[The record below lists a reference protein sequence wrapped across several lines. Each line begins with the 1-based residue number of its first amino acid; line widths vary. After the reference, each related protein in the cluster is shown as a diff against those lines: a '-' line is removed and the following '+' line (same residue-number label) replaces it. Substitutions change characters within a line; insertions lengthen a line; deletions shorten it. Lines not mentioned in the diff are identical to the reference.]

1 MIGRAYDDERL
12 QAVRSSWK
20 FNTVQKNGQLCY
32 DVLCYGKKEVLTPV
46 QVSGMILSRLKKEAE
61 KFLETSISEAVITVP
76 AYFNNTQR
84 EATALAAQTAD
95 LKVLRIVN
103 EPTAAV
109 LAHCDGQKFATGD
122 KKILVYDLGGGTF
135 DITIAECQDEI
146 IDVLATSGDSFLGGR
161 DFDQNMAEYF
171 VRHVE
176 KQCGKGIKDNKR
188 AFIRLLQACNISKHQ
203 LSSVTSTTV
212 VVDNLLNGKDFTSN
226 ISRARFEGL
235 NEHLFKK
242 TLDSIQIALI
252 DAKLQKEDI
261 NAVLMV
267 GGSSRIFKIR
277 QMIQEFFPGT
287 PLVNSGNPEE
297 TVARGAAILAS
308 LIKAPSAQLM
318 QVVLIDVCPLS
329 LGVQSKDDVMSF
341 IIKRNRSIPCQA
353 TKAFQ
358 TTKDSQQ
365 SIKFS
370 IFEGE
375 RSIAS
380 QNNILGSFI
389 LEGIK
394 RGFKGQYKYDVT
406 FNVDINGIL
415 NAKAEERA
423 TGKCE
428 GVTIRREKHEPDEVE
443 ALLEDEQRFAN
454 QDRIEMRRVQAKQK
468 LEQYLYQVWL
478 CFLHL
483 SFFYICRSDFPKK
496 DLSHE

>member
-1 MIGRAYDDERL
+1 MNFFSFF
-12 QAVRSSWK
+12 Q
-20 FNTVQKNGQLCY
+20 F
-32 DVLCYGKKEVLTPV
+32 
-46 QVSGMILSRLKKEAE
+46 
-61 KFLETSISEAVITVP
+61 FHFFHFSI
-76 AYFNNTQR
+76 FC
-84 EATALAAQTAD
+84 L
-95 LKVLRIVN
+95 
-103 EPTAAV
+103 
-109 LAHCDGQKFATGD
+109 
-122 KKILVYDLGGGTF
+122 
-135 DITIAECQDEI
+135 
-146 IDVLATSGDSFLGGR
+146 
-161 DFDQNMAEYF
+161 
-171 VRHVE
+171 
-176 KQCGKGIKDNKR
+176 
-188 AFIRLLQACNISKHQ
+188 
-203 LSSVTSTTV
+203 
-212 VVDNLLNGKDFTSN
+212 
-226 ISRARFEGL
+226 
-235 NEHLFKK
+235 
-242 TLDSIQIALI
+242 
-252 DAKLQKEDI
+252 
-261 NAVLMV
+261 
-267 GGSSRIFKIR
+267 
-277 QMIQEFFPGT
+277 
-287 PLVNSGNPEE
+287 
-297 TVARGAAILAS
+297 
-308 LIKAPSAQLM
+308 APSAQLI

-329 LGVQSKDDVMSF
+329 LGVQSKDHVMSF

-370 IFEGE
+370 LFEGE

-380 QNNILGSFI
+380 QNLNLGSFI